1 MTPTS
6 ASVTNYV
13 VTLSSGNTI
22 TIWDVKARTALNGG
36 EQRYEFLHENDD
48 ASGFKTAQQ
57 FLDAY
62 KDGFYPDLTQTEITG
77 AAVAGVDPNSGYT
90 ISGELTVVDPDV
102 PADQLPEIMFVGSSG
117 RSLTGIYG
125 TLTVTRVQSDLSKFT
140 WSYVQDNDDPETIA
154 LRDGQRA
161 TERFTLTA
169 GNSEE
174 FVLEIM
180 AVGRNDSPVANPDF
194 DVGLTG
200 AVGEA
205 VSIDLSTIAI
215 DPDGD
220 ALEIT
225 VQIFTPS
232 NDSASDLTYNPID
245 RTITGIPTA
254 VGTYTAQVTVYEG
267 LRVIFTKNLSIEI
280 AAQPITGDN
289 AGSVTEDSNNTATGS
304 LTLPSTLT
312 ITLVD
317 NNDQA
322 SNSGV
327 EGTYGTMTFDPSNNT
342 WTYTLDNTDA
352 DTNALKDT
360 PGTDVFTFTAIG
372 TSFDVTITISG
383 VNDVPVV
390 ESEIVGQTGRVG
402 QAITAIDLSGL
413 FTDVDAG
420 DTFTL
425 AVMVLSSDGSKS
437 GLDTIGLEYN
447 STDGIIGTPLF
458 SGTFTIEVIATDGGG
473 SGDASQPST
482 FDIVVAPDNAPVIGG
497 AMDGTIA
504 EDAADPI
511 TGTLTITDADGDAL
525 PTVVLLD
532 GAGQY
537 GTLTF
542 AASAGGGVWTY
553 RLDNS
558 NAAVQALKGDTLTD
572 DFTFT
577 AEGAAPI
584 TVTITISGV
593 NDAPVVET
601 EIVGQTGRGGQA
613 ITAIDL
619 SGLFTDVDT
628 GDTFTLTVMVL
639 SSDGSTKSGL
649 DTIGLEYDSDTKMIT
664 GTLLNSIVAGTY
676 TIEVI
681 ATDGGGSGDDSQP
694 STFNIVVVADGAP
707 VIGGAVDGT
716 IAEDAADPLTG
727 TLTITDADDDP
738 LPTVEL
744 SSGAGQY
751 GTLTFVA
758 SADGGV
764 WTYTLDNT
772 NAAVQALKGDTLTEE
787 FTFTAEGAA
796 PITVTITIS
805 GVNDVP
811 VVESEIVG
819 KSGRVGQEITA
830 IDLSGL
836 FTDVDTG
843 DTLTLT
849 VMVLSSDGSTK
860 SGLDTL
866 GLEYDSDTK
875 MITGTLL
882 DSIPTGPYTIEVI
895 ATDGSGAAS
904 QPSTFDIVVVADGA
918 PVIGGAVD
926 GMIAEDAA
934 DPITGTLTITDAEGD
949 AVPTVVLTDG
959 AGEYGTL
966 TFTAS
971 EDGGVWTYTLDNNN
985 AAVQALKGDTLTDNF
1000 TFTAEGADPIT
1011 VTITISGVNDAPV
1024 VETEIVGQTGRG
1036 GQAITAIDLSGLF
1049 TDVDTGDTF
1058 TLTVMVLS
1066 SDGST
1071 KSGLDTIGLEY
1082 DSDTK
1087 MITGTLLNSIV
1098 AGTYTIE
1105 VIATDGGG
1113 SGDDS
1118 QPSTFNIVVVADGA
1132 PVIGGAVDGTIAED
1146 AADPLT
1152 GTLTITDAE
1161 GDPLPTVE
1169 LSSGAGQYGTLTFV
1183 ASADGGVWTYTLD
1196 NTNAAVQ
1203 ALKGDTLTE
1212 EFTFT
1217 AEGAAPITV
1226 TITISGVNDVP
1237 VVESE
1242 IVGKSGRVGQA
1253 ITAIDLSG
1261 LFTDV
1266 DDGDTFTLT
1275 VMVLSSD
1282 GSTKS
1287 GLDTLGLEYDSD
1299 TKMITGTLLG
1309 SIPTGP
1315 YTIEVIATDG
1325 SGAASQPSTF
1335 DIVVVADGAPVI
1347 GGAVDGMIAEDAAD
1361 PITGTLTITDAEG
1374 DAVPTVVLTDGAGE
1388 YGTLTFTASEDGGV
1402 WTYTLDNNNAAVQA
1416 LKGDTLED
1424 NFTFTAEGAAP
1435 ITVTITISGVN
1446 DTPVVATAIES
1457 QSGVDGQEKVIDLST
1472 LFTDVDEGDELTF
1485 AVTLDDGRPLSTIG
1499 LSYDSDDDEITG
1511 TLTGTGTYVIKI
1523 VATDQSGATVEA
1535 TFDLN
1540 ILVLIIQRNS
1550 LTYNPDETSIT
1561 IDETMLEVTSGNE
1574 SDPTLLVYTITTL
1587 PDAGVLSK
1595 SGTQLNNGDTFTQA
1609 DINNGLITY
1618 VPDVSDP
1625 STSQSNPLSFTISD
1639 GVVDLEEQTLEITSR
1654 EVFED
1659 NTPAEDNLIDRSSEI
1674 VPQKIEAGDGSDT
1687 ITGGDGNDQIDGGA
1701 GDDEIKLTRTVG
1713 DVEED
1718 AGADEVLY
1726 TFGYDGVGIDGG
1738 DEIVGFK
1745 RGQDKLTFVVDR
1757 NFDSLTEFLQ
1767 SLNGADDEDLTDD
1780 DAFIVTMV
1788 WGLDT
1793 DGAFYFD
1800 GVLLHFKEGT
1810 SFGGGRIFSP
1820 VVQITFDERLGLHDL
1835 IEILGG
1841 AENVANNFDGGL
1853 TAFKNLD
1860 EVLPRLFGEGSIGF
1874 KGVAPSGTSG
1884 ASERAS
1890 EEPLEPPIYETLS
1903 EQHGDDPQPT
1913 SFELGGGETD
1923 II

>member
-1 MTPTS
+1 MASLTFIRYFVPDSNEFAPGWYEENNDGSRGGAVDIRAFDDLTPYRMVIDGDTPENSLTKGSIGYKSGKDAELVRVDGTQNFIITAKDAGADGNDITVEFEIGNVSGAGVESVTVDDKAIKFLLNSEGAFFSDIRSAVNFGESAGAAAARELIEITIASGHFATLIVTPVKVTNLLGGSEGTASIGYEEEQPAEVTAVAGDQDLIITEKNVGLPEITVEFSGVLIIGSGVVSIEVSGRAVKFTLALNGATLAEIKSFLDDDGSEGAVAARALINIRIAEGKEDTRINSFIKATALSGGLDTDAFIGQGPGNDEFFIEADAASVIIDDLWDKSSIIFENTVRIVSIIEEEVNAPGQVGYFDGAENTPTIEPTS

-254 VGTYTAQVTVYEG
+254 IGTYRAQVTVYEG

-280 AAQPITGDN
+280 AVQPITGDN
-289 AGSVTEDSNNTATGS
+289 AGSVTEDSNADTATGS

-327 EGTYGTMTFDPSNNT
+327 EGTYGTMTFDPDSNT

-425 AVMVLSSDGSKS
+425 TVMVLSSDGSKS
-437 GLDTIGLEYN
+437 GLDTIGLEYDSDTKMITGTLLN
-447 STDGIIGTPLF
+447 SIVAGPY
-458 SGTFTIEVIATDGGG
+458 TIEVIATDGGG

-497 AMDGTIA
+497 AVDGTIA
-504 EDAADPI
+504 EDAAGPI
-511 TGTLTITDADGDAL
+511 TGTLTITDADDDAL
-525 PTVVLLD
+525 PTVALSD

-542 AASAGGGVWTY
+542 VASADGGVWTY
-553 RLDNS
+553 ELN
-558 NAAVQALKGDTLTD
+558 NANADVQALKGGTLED
-572 DFTFT
+572 NFTFT
-577 AEGAAPI
+577 AEGADPI

-601 EIVGQTGRGGQA
+601 EIVGQTGQVGQE
-613 ITAIDL
+613 IDAIDL
-619 SGLFTDVDT
+619 SGLFTDVDA
-628 GDTFTLTVMVL
+628 GDTFTLAVMVH
-639 SSDGSTKSGL
+639 DGSGRVGL
-649 DTIGLEYDSDTKMIT
+649 DTLGLTYDPVANAIT
-664 GTLLNSIVAGTY
+664 GTIRSDVSAGTF

-681 ATDGGGSGDDSQP
+681 ATDGSGAASQP
-694 STFNIVVVADGAP
+694 STFDIVVAADNAP
-707 VIGGAVDGT
+707 VIGGAMDGT

-727 TLTITDADDDP
+727 MLTITDADNDA
-738 LPTVEL
+738 LPMVVLTD
-744 SSGAGQY
+744 GAGQY

-787 FTFTAEGAA
+787 FTFTAEGAD

-805 GVNDVP
+805 GVNDAP

-830 IDLSGL
+830 IDLNSL

-843 DTLTLT
+843 DTFTLT
-849 VMVLSSDGSTK
+849 VMVLSSDGNTRMAL
-860 SGLDTL
+860 GTTL

-949 AVPTVVLTDG
+949 ALPTVELTNG
-959 AGEYGTL
+959 VGQYGTL
-966 TFTAS
+966 TFVAS
-971 EDGGVWTYTLDNNN
+971 EDGGVWTYTLDN
-985 AAVQALKGDTLTDNF
+985 T
-1000 TFTAEGADPIT
+1000 
-1011 VTITISGVNDAPV
+1011 
-1024 VETEIVGQTGRG
+1024 
-1036 GQAITAIDLSGLF
+1036 
-1049 TDVDTGDTF
+1049 
-1058 TLTVMVLS
+1058 
-1066 SDGST
+1066 
-1071 KSGLDTIGLEY
+1071 
-1082 DSDTK
+1082 
-1087 MITGTLLNSIV
+1087 
-1098 AGTYTIE
+1098 
-1105 VIATDGGG
+1105 
-1113 SGDDS
+1113 
-1118 QPSTFNIVVVADGA
+1118 
-1132 PVIGGAVDGTIAED
+1132 
-1146 AADPLT
+1146 
-1152 GTLTITDAE
+1152 
-1161 GDPLPTVE
+1161 
-1169 LSSGAGQYGTLTFV
+1169 
-1183 ASADGGVWTYTLD
+1183 
-1196 NTNAAVQ
+1196 
-1203 ALKGDTLTE
+1203 
-1212 EFTFT
+1212 
-1217 AEGAAPITV
+1217 
-1226 TITISGVNDVP
+1226 
-1237 VVESE
+1237 
-1242 IVGKSGRVGQA
+1242 
-1253 ITAIDLSG
+1253 
-1261 LFTDV
+1261 
-1266 DDGDTFTLT
+1266 
-1275 VMVLSSD
+1275 
-1282 GSTKS
+1282 
-1287 GLDTLGLEYDSD
+1287 
-1299 TKMITGTLLG
+1299 
-1309 SIPTGP
+1309 
-1315 YTIEVIATDG
+1315 
-1325 SGAASQPSTF
+1325 
-1335 DIVVVADGAPVI
+1335 
-1347 GGAVDGMIAEDAAD
+1347 
-1361 PITGTLTITDAEG
+1361 
-1374 DAVPTVVLTDGAGE
+1374 
-1388 YGTLTFTASEDGGV
+1388 
-1402 WTYTLDNNNAAVQA
+1402 NAAVQA

-1435 ITVTITISGVN
+1435 ITVTITITGVN
-1446 DTPVVATAIES
+1446 DAPAVATAIEP
-1457 QSGVDGQEKVIDLST
+1457 QSGVEGQEKVIDLST

-1485 AVTLDDGRPLSTIG
+1485 TVTLDGGAALSTIG
-1499 LSYDSDDDEITG
+1499 LTYNSDDNEITG

-1540 ILVLIIQRNS
+1540 IFIIQLNS

-1561 IDETMLEVTSGNE
+1561 IDETMLKVTSGNE

-1587 PDAGVLSK
+1587 PDAGMLLK

-1618 VPDVSDP
+1618 VPSVSDP

-1639 GVVDLEEQTLEITSR
+1639 GVATLEEQTLEITSR

-1659 NTPAEDNLIDRSSEI
+1659 ETPDQDNTIDRSGEAA
-1674 VPQKIEAGDGSDT
+1674 PQKIEAGDGSDI
-1687 ITGGDGNDQIDGGA
+1687 ITGGTSDDQIDGGA

-1757 NFDSLTEFLQ
+1757 NFNSLTEFLQ
-1767 SLNGADDEDLTDD
+1767 SLNGADETDLTAD
-1780 DAFIVTMV
+1780 DAFIVTMQ
-1788 WGLDT
+1788 WGT
-1793 DGAFYFD
+1793 DEAGAFYFD
-1800 GVLLHFKEGT
+1800 GVSLHFKDA
-1810 SFGGGRIFSP
+1810 SAFGGGRVSSP
-1820 VVQITFDERLGLHDL
+1820 LVTVTFDERLGLEDL
-1835 IEILGG
+1835 IEILGEAG
-1841 AENVANNFDGGL
+1841 NVANNFDGGL
-1853 TAFKNLD
+1853 AAFKNLD

-1874 KGVAPSGTSG
+1874 KGVDPSGTNG

-1890 EEPLEPPIYETLS
+1890 EEPQPPIYETLS
-1903 EQHGDDPQPT
+1903 EQHGDDLQPT